1 MNVALASLPA
11 EPGQE
16 NEDFA
21 AAAAGAAVLLD
32 GAGVAGAETG
42 CTHGIAWFS
51 STLGG
56 LLLSTITVHPA
67 QPLADCLAD
76 SIRAVRSLHEES
88 CDLSYPASP
97 TSTVVAVRAVAGA
110 LEYLVLGDSTLLLA
124 DQDGKTTAVT
134 DQRLDEVGERL
145 RGPVDDLATG
155 SPEHA
160 AALAKYRDS
169 LTGLRNRPG
178 GFWIAGPDP
187 QAAEHV
193 LAGAVPLGTLASV
206 TLLSDGA
213 TRLVDSFE
221 LATWETTLTVL
232 DSSGPGEL
240 IRHVREAER
249 EIPTVVV
256 GRGARRGM
264 TLRSFTGRCEGTQA
278 VLSGTTTAGHHR
290 GREPALQ
297 SR

>member
-1 MNVALASLPA
+1 MNVALASLSA
-11 EPGQE
+11 EPGQQ

-21 AAAAGAAVLLD
+21 AAAPRAAVLLD

-56 LLLSTITVHPA
+56 LLLSTITAHPA
-67 QPLADCLAD
+67 RSLADCLAD
-76 SIRAVRSLHEES
+76 SIRVVRSLHEGN
-88 CDLSYPASP
+88 CDLTYRASP
-97 TSTVVAVRAVAGA
+97 TSTVVAVRAGAGA

-124 DQDGKTTAVT
+124 DEDGKTTAIT
-134 DQRLDEVGERL
+134 DQRLDEVGKRL
-145 RGPVDDLATG
+145 RGPVDELLTG

-160 AALAKYRDS
+160 AALARYRDA

-187 QAAEHV
+187 QAAEHALTGV
-193 LAGAVPLGTLASV
+193 VPLENLASV

-213 TRLVDSFE
+213 TRLIDSFD
-221 LATWETTLTVL
+221 LATWDTTKAVL

-240 IRHVREAER
+240 IRHVREAEGGDPDGR
-249 EIPTVVV
+249 RWPRGKATDDATV
-256 GRGARRGM
+256 
-264 TLRSFTGRCEGTQA
+264 LHWS
-278 VLSGTTTAGHHR
+278 L
-290 GREPALQ
+290 
-297 SR
+297 